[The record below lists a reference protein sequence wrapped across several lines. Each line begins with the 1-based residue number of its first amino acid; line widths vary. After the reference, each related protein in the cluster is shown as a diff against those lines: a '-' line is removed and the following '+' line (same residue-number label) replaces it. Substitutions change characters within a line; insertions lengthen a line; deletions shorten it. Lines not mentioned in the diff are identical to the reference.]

1 MLLHVCYLKIK
12 PSAKVQSLNT
22 INWHQNNW
30 YLRLIDCTGKKLL
43 FKKKKKRISLATKTT
58 IKVIINVTFNRVH
71 TWR

>member
-43 FKKKKKRISLATKTT
+43 FKKKKKESPWLQKPRLKSK
-58 IKVIINVTFNRVH
+58 
-71 TWR
+71 

>member
-1 MLLHVCYLKIK
+1 MLLHVCYLKKK

-43 FKKKKKRISLATKTT
+43 FKKKKKESPWLQKPRLKS
-58 IKVIINVTFNRVH
+58 
-71 TWR
+71 

>member
-1 MLLHVCYLKIK
+1 MLLYVCYLKIK

-43 FKKKKKRISLATKTT
+43 FKKKKKRISLAAKTT